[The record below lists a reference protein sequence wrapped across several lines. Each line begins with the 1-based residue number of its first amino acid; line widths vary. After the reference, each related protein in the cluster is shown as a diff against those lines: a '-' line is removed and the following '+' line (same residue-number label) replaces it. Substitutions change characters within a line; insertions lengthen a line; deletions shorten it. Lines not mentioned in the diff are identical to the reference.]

1 MDEQLRAVSFDN
13 DTRPTAVAGNPDRL
27 PWSALI
33 TMAVAVFVV
42 VSGEMMPTAVLP
54 QLAAGLGVSLPRAG
68 LLVSAWALTVVV
80 ASFPLVR
87 AIARVPR
94 PVVIA
99 GALLVAALATVV
111 TTTTSEYSVAMGSRL
126 VTAAATGL
134 LWSTINAHTAAIVS
148 TTQIGRATAVVLFGG
163 TLGTVAAIPAG
174 NAIAAWIG
182 WRAPFLTLAVLSL
195 LAAAAVATVLRR
207 YPARPET
214 QPAAND
220 AAGVSRRRGLGRV
233 LLTAALGGSLLVGH
247 FAVFTFVAELLQP
260 SAVPT
265 PLLLLT
271 FGLVGIGGVVLVGA
285 TSDRYPAS
293 VPVVLAGVLTASL
306 AGLSLI
312 GGSGIADVGVVLV
325 WGLATG
331 GLGPAIQVRMMRQAG
346 SRHRTTAG
354 TLMPVAMNLG
364 IAAGSALGS
373 GVLDRASLEA
383 LPPVALMP
391 TLVALVGFAVVGGA
405 ARSGTHRVR
414 T

>member
-1 MDEQLRAVSFDN
+1 MDEQLRAVSFDD

-27 PWSALI
+27 PWPALI
-33 TMAVAVFVV
+33 TMAVAVFVM

-99 GALLVAALATVV
+99 GALLVAALAAVV
-111 TTTTSEYSVAMGSRL
+111 TATTSEYSVAMGSRL